1 MVVSTSPVHLQ
12 CRGRDGYQDL
22 TDEQAVSQISFMIKT
37 EPASLTLVHFARCIA
52 GYALVIALTQLS
64 GVHGDETMT
73 LEPGLKQLFLDDQA
87 VEEMK
92 GLRRR
97 MHQPEK
103 KGPVLKADVPSD
115 GEWVQTVSAPMWIP
129 DEGAYGP

>member
-1 MVVSTSPVHLQ
+1 
-12 CRGRDGYQDL
+12 
-22 TDEQAVSQISFMIKT
+22 MIKT

-52 GYALVIALTQLS
+52 GYALVISLTQLS
-64 GVHGDETMT
+64 GVHGDEAMT

-97 MHQPEK
+97 LHQPEK
-103 KGPVLKADVPSD
+103 KGPTPAPEGLGVCFLCLLSRQARDASETRDRVGPFQPVEIRGLAADKSH
-115 GEWVQTVSAPMWIP
+115 APAP
-129 DEGAYGP
+129 RLRLPA